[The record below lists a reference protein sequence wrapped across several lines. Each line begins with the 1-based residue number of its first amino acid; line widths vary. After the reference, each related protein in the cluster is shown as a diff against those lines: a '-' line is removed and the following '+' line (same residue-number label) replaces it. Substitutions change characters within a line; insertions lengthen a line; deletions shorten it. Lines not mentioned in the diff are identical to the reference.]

1 MKEKRNDMLF
11 AVYDTETT
19 GLPDHQDA
27 PLEQQPRVIE
37 FGGIITDGKEIIDQ
51 LEFICN
57 PGIRIEPKITEITGL
72 TNADLSDKED
82 FEHYVPALQAYFERC
97 DAVIAHN
104 LSFDRHMLEFDLLR
118 RGLLLPDIDWPFIEI
133 CTVEQTF
140 HQYGRRM
147 KLIELYELNVGEYVQ
162 KHRAIS
168 DTMLLHQVC
177 QKIGVYNAFS
187 AAAR

>member
-1 MKEKRNDMLF
+1 MLF

-19 GLPDHQDA
+19 GLPIHRDS
-27 PLEQQPRVIE
+27 PLSDQPRVIE

-51 LEFICN
+51 LEFICY
-57 PGIRIEPKITEITGL
+57 PGMAISPEITEITGL
-72 TNADLSDKED
+72 TNEDLDGKER
-82 FEHYVPALQAYFERC
+82 FEHYVPDLQAYFERC

-118 RGLLLPDIDWPFIEI
+118 VGLLLGDISWPSIEI
-133 CTVEQTF
+133 CTVEQTY

-147 KLIELYELNVGEYVQ
+147 KLIELYELNVGPYVQ

-168 DTMLLHQVC
+168 DTMLLHEVC
-177 QKIGVYNAFS
+177 LKIGVYDAFS
-187 AAAR
+187 KSAR